1 MIDADSECLVAIV
14 LCRIVLFSTT
24 VISKL
29 LLEGRLRKG
38 TTVVIDVPAGAT
50 ELSFQ
55 VVAPAQ
61 KNDLDLP
68 DSNASSATPSPVFG
82 QPFKKSR
89 RNRGQSVDKADD
101 DFMNE

>member
-1 MIDADSECLVAIV
+1 MLLIV
-14 LCRIVLFSTT
+14 IVILLFPPWFSTT
-24 VISKL
+24 GISKL

-38 TTVVIDVPAGAT
+38 TTVVIDAPAGAS

-55 VVAPAQ
+55 VVAPAP

-89 RNRGQSVDKADD
+89 TNRGASIDKPDD